1 MKFKLSSEKNTFP
14 RLCSKITSFLANKK
28 CYPIHFEHQWPR
40 PTTNHSHTLN
50 MLPEWLARRLWCTKS
65 HSLLIHFHDSPWPY
79 RCSHCTKI
87 WQKNYLHDIWCL
99 IFKINT
105 GQLCSITEIVPKSLF
120 LCVNR
125 SPIQYNFPAGT
136 KVIRYSVGL
145 DNFWWT
151 LDLSLPE

>member
-1 MKFKLSSEKNTFP
+1 MPTKNAVQYIMNISGRGTAQVICT
-14 RLCSKITSFLANKK
+14 RWK
-28 CYPIHFEHQWPR
+28 CYQSGWQEGFGALN
-40 PTTNHSHTLN
+40 PT
-50 MLPEWLARRLWCTKS
+50 R
-65 HSLLIHFHDSPWPY
+65 SLLIHSHDSPWPY

-120 LCVNR
+120 LCMNR
-125 SPIQYNFPAGT
+125 SPIRYNFPAGT
-136 KVIRYSVGL
+136 KVIRCSVGL
-145 DNFWWT
+145 NNLQWT